1 MEIDKKLHE
10 EIKEYCKL
18 NGLKTS
24 EYVNS
29 LLKKAFMEDKYGVS
43 PFKRAEDSV
52 IGNKAFEDAVNAEV
66 KRILNDKEELHALLS
81 AKFENGEN
89 GRVYSEEA
97 LRDAVAKF
105 NQKFFKG
112 TDELETAIKKF
123 NETFFHGMKESQEIE
138 KEISDYME
146 KNNLEPVSMD
156 ELIYGDDESG
166 QSTVKNVQILP
177 DFLNDAIAS
186 GKALETVEIQ
196 QNVEKKEDICDK
208 TEAKESTNKVKKR
221 QITVK

>member
-18 NGLKTS
+18 NGLKTA

-29 LLKKAFMEDKYGVS
+29 LLKKAFMLDKYGVS
-43 PFKRAEDSV
+43 PFSKERTPI
-52 IGNKAFEDAVNAEV
+52 IGNDAFEEAVNDEV
-66 KRILNDKEELHALLS
+66 RRILNDPKEFEEV
-81 AKFENGEN
+81 AK
-89 GRVYSEEA
+89 
-97 LRDAVAKF
+97 KF

-112 TDELETAIKKF
+112 TDELDTAMRKF
-123 NETFFHGMKESQEIE
+123 NETFFHGMKEAQETG

-156 ELIYGDDESG
+156 ELIYGDSA
-166 QSTVKNVQILP
+166 ST
-177 DFLNDAIAS
+177 IAVS
-186 GKALETVEIQ
+186 DDRTYDSTQALVS

>member
-29 LLKKAFMEDKYGVS
+29 ILKKAFMMDKYGVS

-52 IGNKAFEDAVNAEV
+52 IGNDAFEKAVNDEV
-66 KRILNDKEELHALLS
+66 RRILNDKEELHALLS

-112 TDELETAIKKF
+112 TDELDTALRKF
-123 NETFFHGMKESQEIE
+123 NETFFHGMKGAQETE

-156 ELIYGDDESG
+156 ELIYGDSA
-166 QSTVKNVQILP
+166 STVAVS
-177 DFLNDAIAS
+177 DDRTYDS
-186 GKALETVEIQ
+186 TKALVS

-208 TEAKESTNKVKKR
+208 TEAKESAKKVKKR

>member
-18 NGLKTS
+18 NGLKTA

-29 LLKKAFMEDKYGVS
+29 LLKKAFMMDKYGVS

-81 AKFENGEN
+81 AKFENGES

-112 TDELETAIKKF
+112 TDELDTAMRKF
-123 NETFFHGMKESQEIE
+123 NETFFHGMKEAQETE

-156 ELIYGDDESG
+156 ELIYGDDS
-166 QSTVKNVQILP
+166 ST
-177 DFLNDAIAS
+177 
-186 GKALETVEIQ
+186 TVVSDDRAYDSTQ
-196 QNVEKKEDICDK
+196 DLVSQNVEKKEDICDK
-208 TEAKESTNKVKKR
+208 TEAKESTKKVKKR